1 MSDTAEKAAPSVV
14 STLCYSQPFNNN
26 ILCCFFVLVCNNS
39 DVRLVDGR
47 NNYEGRVEICQ
58 SGIWGTV
65 CDNRWDDSD
74 ALVVCR
80 QLGLSTSGK

>member
-1 MSDTAEKAAPSVV
+1 MM
-14 STLCYSQPFNNN
+14 LCM
-26 ILCCFFVLVCNNS
+26 FVLVCNNS

-58 SGIWGTV
+58 SGVWGTV
-65 CDNRWDDSD
+65 CDDDWGATD

-80 QLGLSTSGK
+80 QLGLSTGGI